1 MQRFCNK
8 YLERINIASML
19 IKRLMQRY
27 FVPVLLVCSL
37 AFCLTGCG
45 TNGVQQEPQHIQT
58 PAANSD
64 TVEEGHAQ
72 EAEMT
77 EEEKIESLFR
87 KCAELTYCIFTST
100 DSNGTGFLYKGEY
113 VITNAHVL
121 YEADDFY
128 LKDVDGNEHK
138 GSVVFKDDSAD
149 IAVIRLDEKQN
160 GSVRFGDSD
169 TVAVGEQLLMIGN
182 PYNGDP
188 FSFCTGKRLELDE
201 ELRHQINR
209 REQFIHLDAD
219 IVSGYS
225 GGPAF
230 NMAGELI
237 GISNAA
243 YIGDLSAYDF
253 DHLSLIIP
261 INRVRDMIDASCQ

>member
-1 MQRFCNK
+1 MVIRRLLLR
-8 YLERINIASML
+8 YLAL
-19 IKRLMQRY
+19 
-27 FVPVLLVCSL
+27 FVVICCSVS
-37 AFCLTGCG
+37 CLTGCG
-45 TNGVQQEPQHIQT
+45 ANELDQDPQHSEET
-58 PAANSD
+58 PAAD
-64 TVEEGHAQ
+64 
-72 EAEMT
+72 AETAENDSGQAAEIT
-77 EEEKIESLFR
+77 EEEKIESLYR
-87 KCAELTYCIFTST
+87 ECAKLTYCIFTSS
-100 DSNGTGFLYKGEY
+100 DSKGTGFLYNGKY

-128 LKDVDGNEHK
+128 LKDIEGNEHK
-138 GSVVFKDDSAD
+138 GTVIFKDDSAD
-149 IAVIRLDEKQN
+149 IAVIRLEEKQN
-160 GSVRFGDSD
+160 GSVCFGDSD

-188 FSFCTGKRLELDE
+188 FSFCTGRRLELDE
-201 ELRHQINR
+201 EFRHLIDR
-209 REQFIHLDAD
+209 REQFIPLDAD

-261 INRVRDMIDASCQ
+261 INRVRDLIDENCK